1 MNVRMTEKSAP
12 YDSWLASVLEGMS
25 NDDLKSL
32 LTTIFKREDITNLDS
47 LHLRNIIAHDFS
59 TAASRSLPWA
69 RPIPYAAIVRMV
81 AKRLKL
87 PAPVESTVPEIERVV
102 LFKVLEKSL
111 EKMSSEERDS
121 LARKVESE
129 LRAHGIDK
137 KVAFNEVRDF
147 VKFAAIDVGGT
158 VGGLVLAGPGTAGL
172 IGLNFLQWVV
182 LKAVILTSGP
192 LAAAGA
198 VFGFG
203 TAGALMAAA
212 GWAGPIGAA
221 LALLYTGYV
230 LTGPAFRKL
239 IPAVCVIAAMRLQ
252 QEIRSSNGIPQ
263 SVKTP
268 GR

>member
-1 MNVRMTEKSAP
+1 MTEESTTN
-12 YDSWLASVLEGMS
+12 DSWLVSVMEGMS

-32 LTTIFKREDITNLDS
+32 LTTTFKRDDVANLDA
-47 LHLRNIIAHDFS
+47 LHLRNLIAHEFS

-69 RPIPYAAIVRMV
+69 RPIPYEAIVRMV
-81 AKRLKL
+81 ARRLKL
-87 PAPVESTVPEIERVV
+87 PAPADSAVPEIERVI

-129 LRAHGIDK
+129 LRARGIDK
-137 KVAFNEVRDF
+137 KVAFDEVRDF
-147 VKFAAIDVGGT
+147 VKFAAMDVGGT
-158 VGGLVLAGPGTAGL
+158 VGGLVLAGPGIAGL
-172 IGLNFLQWVV
+172 IGLNFLQWVI
-182 LKAVILTSGP
+182 LEAVILTSGH

-252 QEIRSSNGIPQ
+252 QEVRSSTGIPL
-263 SVKTP
+263 SA
-268 GR
+268 